1 MRSSDE
7 YSPLGWR
14 AIDRR
19 AIGAVLDACPRGRD
33 LKAYVE
39 SRLGTAATL
48 RALDDGAGGGFFDVP
63 LDATRDRD
71 VADAVF
77 GSRPGDH
84 GVVDVQTHLV
94 DPSRF
99 HGPGGAA
106 LGAFLR
112 LVDPER
118 WGNGVDAG
126 ELSAA
131 RWAAAVFGG
140 SETAVAVL
148 TALPGLPDERVL
160 PNDEIAAC
168 RDLVDRYGGSGR
180 LLTHA
185 IVHPNLPDELD
196 QLSAWRDALHPSA
209 WKVYTLWAPPGRAGW
224 FLDDDVGLALL
235 ERVRTVG
242 PRIVCAHK
250 GIAGPVPGAAPA
262 ASSPRDIGPAAR
274 AYPDIQF
281 VVYHSGY
288 DVDAGTEEGA
298 ETSGRGVG
306 RLVASLADAG
316 IGPGANVWAELGSTW
331 FLMLRRPREA
341 AHVLG
346 KLLRAVGEDR
356 ILWGTDSI
364 WYGPPQ
370 FLIDAFRAFTVP
382 PRFQEE
388 FGYPPLTPAVKAK
401 ILGANA
407 AALYGFDPSRFGPD
421 EPGRQAWVDE
431 LRAALTP

>member
-1 MRSSDE
+1 
-7 YSPLGWR
+7 
-14 AIDRR
+14 
-19 AIGAVLDACPRGRD
+19 VLDACPRGREAE
-33 LKAYVE
+33 AYLE

-63 LDATRDRD
+63 VEATRDRD
-71 VADAVF
+71 VADAVL
-77 GSRPGDH
+77 GPQPGDR

-99 HGPGGAA
+99 RGPGGDA

-118 WGNGVDAG
+118 WESGVDAA

-160 PNDEIAAC
+160 PNDEIAGC

-180 LLTHA
+180 LLTHT
-185 IVHPNLPDELD
+185 IVHPNLPGELD
-196 QLSAWRDALHPSA
+196 QLSTWRDALRPSA
-209 WKVYTLWAPPGRAGW
+209 WKVYTLWSPPGGTGW

-235 ERVRTVG
+235 ERVRAVG

-262 ASSPRDIGPAAR
+262 ASSPRDVGPAAR
-274 AYPDIQF
+274 TYPDIQF

-288 DVDAGTEEGA
+288 DVDAATEEGA

-306 RLVASLADAG
+306 RLVASLAGAG

-331 FLMLRRPREA
+331 FLMLRRPHEA

-370 FLIDAFRAFTVP
+370 FLIDAFRAFTIP
-382 PRFQEE
+382 PRLQEE

-401 ILGANA
+401 ILSTNA
-407 AALYGFDPSRFGPD
+407 AALYGFDPSRFGPN

-431 LRAALTP
+431 LRAALTA